1 MFEYNVDQEWCPDL
15 FFCLCTLS
23 IQYYYKGAVG
33 PCGHLSDGS
42 WSGTRL
48 WCWWRIAATLH
59 LFNTE
64 PLMSV
69 YTDNG
74 YADRKEYL
82 DELREEYG
90 DLVDIL
96 TGILPSSED
105 FDGLVTALEDAMD
118 SGEYE
123 DLMWQNKNWHRQAP
137 KTRSGCPKINKSTK
151 RHPTWFA
158 ISTTAFNAIL
168 RFCRMCA
175 ITGSNF
181 ATIFS
186 VSVMILK
193 MKHSISQRFATISF
207 MKYDV
212 TV

>member
-1 MFEYNVDQEWCPDL
+1 VFEYNVDQEWCPDL

-42 WSGTRL
+42 WTGTGL

-123 DLMWQNKNWHRQAP
+123 DLMWRSKNWHRQAP
-137 KTRSGCPKINKSTK
+137 KTRSGCLILNKSTK

-168 RFCRMCA
+168 RFCKMFA
-175 ITGSNF
+175 IIGSNF